1 MLLKIFLKIWPALVP
16 IALFIIYKLFIVKL
30 INRLKN
36 KNKTI
41 EGEKVVGDS
50 KTTPQNSGPQTYS
63 SQKLFNLNDKNLIIT
78 LYLSLIIMI
87 LCLIILA
94 FN

>member
-16 IALFIIYKLFIVKL
+16 IVLFIIYKLFIVKL

-50 KTTPQNSGPQTYS
+50 KTSPQTTNP
-63 SQKLFNLNDKNLIIT
+63 QKLFNFNDKNLIIT

>member
-16 IALFIIYKLFIVKL
+16 IVLFIIYKLFIVKL

-50 KTTPQNSGPQTYS
+50 KTTLQATSP
-63 SQKLFNLNDKNLIIT
+63 QKLFNFNDKNLIIT

>member
-1 MLLKIFLKIWPALVP
+1 MLLKILLKIWPALIP
-16 IALFIIYKLFIVKL
+16 IALFIIYKLIIVKL

-41 EGEKVVGDS
+41 EGEKVIG
-50 KTTPQNSGPQTYS
+50 NSSTESQPKN

-78 LYLSLIIMI
+78 LYLSVITMI

>member
-1 MLLKIFLKIWPALVP
+1 MLLKILIKIWPALIP
-16 IALFIIYKLFIVKL
+16 IALFIIYKLIIVKL

-41 EGEKVVGDS
+41 EGEKVIGNSSTESQS
-50 KTTPQNSGPQTYS
+50 KN
-63 SQKLFNLNDKNLIIT
+63 SQKFFDLNDKNLIIT
-78 LYLSLIIMI
+78 LYLSVITMI

>member
-1 MLLKIFLKIWPALVP
+1 MLLKIFLKIWPALIP
-16 IALFIIYKLFIVKL
+16 IALFIIYKLIIIKL

-41 EGEKVVGDS
+41 EGEKVIG
-50 KTTPQNSGPQTYS
+50 NSSTESQPKN

-78 LYLSLIIMI
+78 LYLSVIIMI
-87 LCLIILA
+87 LCLMILA

>member
-1 MLLKIFLKIWPALVP
+1 MLLKIFLKIWPALIP
-16 IALFIIYKLFIVKL
+16 IILFVIYKLIIVKL
-30 INRLKN
+30 IKRLKN

-41 EGEKVVGDS
+41 EGEKIIGNS
-50 KTTPQNSGPQTYS
+50 TTNPQPNNSE
-63 SQKLFNLNDKNLIIT
+63 KLFNLNDKNLIIT